1 MKHGFRRSFV
11 NFFILGCLVCANA
24 QMLRADTTHV
34 PTDPQKNPTKAR
46 SMEFYA
52 KGAKISTFDPDLQ
65 STSAPK
71 LSYLPGEG
79 KTAKRLAQAPQKK
92 GSPQEVSGSGN
103 DIESRLASGE
113 KLERD
118 EIVKAFGDPQVPRP
132 VLGNDEAPAPF
143 RGMMVALESGD
154 ETLARAYAE
163 QFVDYMERLE
173 DRSARVSSIVSGV
186 LATRETNAP
195 KTTVVNTQ
203 ADVGIPAQAAKPP
216 TPPNLNIPLPPEK
229 QAALQDLI
237 EEGEL

>member
-1 MKHGFRRSFV
+1 
-11 NFFILGCLVCANA
+11 
-24 QMLRADTTHV
+24 
-34 PTDPQKNPTKAR
+34 
-46 SMEFYA
+46 
-52 KGAKISTFDPDLQ
+52 
-65 STSAPK
+65 
-71 LSYLPGEG
+71 
-79 KTAKRLAQAPQKK
+79 
-92 GSPQEVSGSGN
+92 
-103 DIESRLASGE
+103 
-113 KLERD
+113 
-118 EIVKAFGDPQVPRP
+118 
-132 VLGNDEAPAPF
+132 
-143 RGMMVALESGD
+143 MMVALESGD